1 MMRRKALTILSYNED
16 RVGWEA
22 EEYWCSSV
30 YAVLEWKYV
39 SCNLTEKP
47 MPPCYDMELLKKLL
61 MQMCPA
67 MGRKASLEIW
77 L

>member
-1 MMRRKALTILSYNED
+1 M
-16 RVGWEA
+16 
-22 EEYWCSSV
+22 
-30 YAVLEWKYV
+30 YAVLEWKDV
-39 SCNLTEKP
+39 LHNLTEKP
-47 MPPCYDMELLKKLL
+47 TPHCYDVEQLKKLL